1 MKGGR
6 SRSVR
11 FHHLIERNIRGNYE
25 NAEAGKGKSYLED
38 WFEEIEGSDKNVG
51 KEKNSIYLNAL
62 LLGLVGATKQLCR
75 YCYSGSYILC
85 IWACIFTFIFLIY
98 SVMSWIYFFCWP

>member
-25 NAEAGKGKSYLED
+25 NAEAGKGTISR
-38 WFEEIEGSDKNVG
+38 I
-51 KEKNSIYLNAL
+51 
-62 LLGLVGATKQLCR
+62 GLKK
-75 YCYSGSYILC
+75 
-85 IWACIFTFIFLIY
+85 
-98 SVMSWIYFFCWP
+98 